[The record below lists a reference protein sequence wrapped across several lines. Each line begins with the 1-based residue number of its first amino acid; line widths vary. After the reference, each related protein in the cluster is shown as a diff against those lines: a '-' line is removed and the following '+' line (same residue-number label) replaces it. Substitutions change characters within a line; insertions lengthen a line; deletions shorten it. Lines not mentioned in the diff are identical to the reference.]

1 VLIHMGCQPL
11 AVASK
16 HRRERSIYS
25 QLFVTVIHRSAM
37 TLAWRAALT
46 RRQTPLPVPTTRRK
60 LLHIINKKKKKN
72 KKKEGGKCIIGHS
85 PPRLFASASNC
96 NARLWV

>member
-25 QLFVTVIHRSAM
+25 QLFVTVMHRSAM

-60 LLHIINKKKKKN
+60 LLHIINKKKKKLMIEKQ
-72 KKKEGGKCIIGHS
+72 KKGGGQMHHRAL
-85 PPRLFASASNC
+85 PA
-96 NARLWV
+96 WV